1 MNLFKTLLDVLSKN
15 CDVTIV
21 VRKTGDQNLTVST
34 LLRNDDTTDP
44 ARDAISPFVVTGTAD
59 ELDAE
64 YADLIKAPMEKS
76 SGIQTSMANFEAS
89 AKAAQASSKAAAE
102 SKRKETDAKKSA
114 KASVAKILASADT
127 LLKEKKYADA
137 KALYNKAKD
146 AAVLAELTAE
156 KAAAQKGIDTCSK
169 NEAPDIF
176 SAFGEAEAETD
187 PEEQTTKGQDASG
200 EEETEA
206 SEEEETIDPL
216 AFGE

>member
-21 VRKTGDQNLTVST
+21 VRKTGDQTLTVST
-34 LLRNDDTTDP
+34 LLRNDDTADP

-59 ELDAE
+59 ELDTE
-64 YADLIKAPMEKS
+64 YADLIKTPMEKS

-89 AKAAQASSKAAAE
+89 AKAAHASSREATE
-102 SKRKETDAKKSA
+102 SKRKEADAKKSA

-137 KALYNKAKD
+137 KVLYNKAKD

-156 KAAAQKGIDTCSK
+156 KNTAQKGIDTCSK
-169 NEAPDIF
+169 NETPDIF
-176 SAFGEAEAETD
+176 SAFGDTEAETA
-187 PEEQTTKGQDASG
+187 PEKQETSEEVAS
-200 EEETEA
+200 EEETES
-206 SEEEETIDPL
+206 SEEEPAE
-216 AFGE
+216 